1 MTSAANVT
9 LNLPVRT
16 LIAVCLSGWSLS
28 WLVGSERFGQRE
40 IPQVSEASFFAATGV
55 WVVGDEGLP
64 LLWQREGFVSQ
75 LGVSASSVASMMS
88 SSVAASLLCWSCC
101 CGCGS
106 CWWRAGGTGCR
117 SRGCARLGPAFGRR
131 RLRRHSQPALV
142 ATQRDPR
149 GQVAA

>member
-1 MTSAANVT
+1 MTSAANAT

-28 WLVGSERFGQRE
+28 WLVGSERLGQGE

-75 LGVSASSVASMMS
+75 LGVSVA
-88 SSVAASLLCWSCC
+88 VVQPRFLQTAEVV
-101 CGCGS
+101 GRTQPHP
-106 CWWRAGGTGCR
+106 RAPTPVGCR
-117 SRGCARLGPAFGRR
+117 NSFMQLVDGIRGGVR
-131 RLRRHSQPALV
+131 
-142 ATQRDPR
+142 
-149 GQVAA
+149 